1 MAVPNM
7 SVKKS
12 DVVKAVI
19 IRTRNSSIREDGSFI
34 SFSDNAVVI
43 VNNDKIPRGTLWFI
57 VYNLFY
63 YLLFF

>member
-19 IRTRNSSIREDGSFI
+19 IRTRNPSIREDGSFI

-57 VYNLFY
+57 IYNLFY

>member
-19 IRTRNSSIREDGSFI
+19 IRTRDSFLREDGSLI
-34 SFSDNAVVI
+34 SFSDNSVVI
-43 VNNDKIPRGTLWFI
+43 VNNDNLPKGTF
-57 VYNLFY
+57 
-63 YLLFF
+63 